1 MPVSFASE
9 NVGYWLWGCE
19 TEQSELGKMCGTERN
34 GKLTQRLKTTFNE
47 TKSTCAFAVARR
59 RKADGEG
66 RMEKGERRKAKEIRL
81 HSQCVCVR
89 EQAASGPSPFH
100 YNLSMAT

>member
-1 MPVSFASE
+1 
-9 NVGYWLWGCE
+9 
-19 TEQSELGKMCGTERN
+19 MCGTERN